1 MHCCRQRDSIPFENI
16 IGMNSHFEYLQVW
29 TQVALFLA
37 DSIGNAVPG
46 VKLSKK
52 INHPVSGINMSLK
65 IQKSRKIRFSAA
77 IQKARREGEIEC
89 EILIGKSNA
98 HIQSTVGLVAKVLT
112 REVERRK
119 LAGQVSPMHKHIGIL
134 RYIAA
139 VPFALGRENSCQK
152 KGKK

>member
-52 INHPVSGINMSLK
+52 INYPVSRINMSLK
-65 IQKSRKIRFSAA
+65 IQKPREVGFSAS
-77 IQKARREGEIEC
+77 IQKARREGEIEGQ
-89 EILIGKSNA
+89 ILI
-98 HIQSTVGLVAKVLT
+98 
-112 REVERRK
+112 RK
-119 LAGQVSPMHKHIGIL
+119 P
-134 RYIAA
+134 
-139 VPFALGRENSCQK
+139 NS
-152 KGKK
+152 

>member
-29 TQVALFLA
+29 TQVTLSLV
-37 DSIGNAVPG
+37 DSTGNTVP
-46 VKLSKK
+46 VIKLSKK
-52 INHPVSGINMSLK
+52 INDPVSRINMPLK
-65 IQKSRKIRFSAA
+65 IKKSGEVGFSAS

-98 HIQSTVGLVAKVLT
+98 HIQSTVGLVAKVFT

-119 LAGQVSPMHKHIGIL
+119 LAGQVSPQHKHIGIL
-134 RYIAA
+134 RYIAT
-139 VPFALGRENSCQK
+139 VPVALGREHPCLK
-152 KGKK
+152 K